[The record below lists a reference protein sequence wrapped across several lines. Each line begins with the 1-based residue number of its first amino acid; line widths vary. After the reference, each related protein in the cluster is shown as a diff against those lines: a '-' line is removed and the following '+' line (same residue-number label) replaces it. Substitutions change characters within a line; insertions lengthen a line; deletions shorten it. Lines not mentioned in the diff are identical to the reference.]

1 MRAIEPMCNADVW
14 KVACVNFGY
23 IANWMKIDTLPPR
36 GPRYYL
42 CRQSTVHP
50 LLYIEQRPSSVT
62 RCDYSQNST
71 RFSCMV
77 FVCKW
82 NVNNIDFYAVASTPA
97 NHFRSKRIQFSQY
110 YFVHSFI
117 QNTDIHTHAK
127 NSSMFI
133 NFFGGAKFV
142 GGFPRTKQT
151 RKKNSMMAR
160 QEWKRLP
167 LCFFGKTNTPLDW
180 IELSWIDGI

>member
-1 MRAIEPMCNADVW
+1 
-14 KVACVNFGY
+14 
-23 IANWMKIDTLPPR
+23 MKIDTLPPR
-36 GPRYYL
+36 SPRYYL

-50 LLYIEQRPSSVT
+50 LATSYLYIEQRPSSVT

-133 NFFGGAKFV
+133 NFSAVPSLSADFQEQS
-142 GGFPRTKQT
+142 KQG
-151 RKKNSMMAR
+151 RR
-160 QEWKRLP
+160 IR
-167 LCFFGKTNTPLDW
+167 
-180 IELSWIDGI
+180 